1 MSSIKITKSAEG
13 YLVELL
19 EKQESD
25 TIGVKVFVSDPGSP
39 RAETCIAYCKNDDDI
54 SEYELREDLSFKLYL
69 EKKSLSFIED
79 AIVDYSPDKF
89 GGTLTIKAPNAKVPS
104 VSEDASLE
112 ERVNYLLYTE
122 INPSLASHGGEG
134 ALVESMNEETA
145 VLQFGGGCQG
155 CGMVDVTLKDGV
167 EKALIEGIPELKGIT
182 DVTDHSYRENAY
194 YK

>member
-1 MSSIKITKSAEG
+1 MSSIKITKTAEG
-13 YLVELL
+13 YLKELL
-19 EKQESD
+19 EKQDTD
-25 TIGVKVFVSDPGSP
+25 TIGIKVFVSEPGSP
-39 RAETCIAYCKNDDDI
+39 RAETCIAYCKDDDDI
-54 SEYELREDLSFKLYL
+54 NEYDLREDLSFKLYL

-89 GGTLTIKAPNAKVPS
+89 GGTLTIKAPNSKVPNLG
-104 VSEDASLE
+104 ENASLE
-112 ERVNYLLYTE
+112 EKVNHLLYSE
-122 INPSLASHGGEG
+122 INPSLASHGGEVS
-134 ALVESMNEETA
+134 LVEIMNEDTA

-167 EKALIEGIPELKGIT
+167 ERTLIEEIPELKGIT

>member
-1 MSSIKITKSAEG
+1 MSAIKITKSAEG
-13 YLVELL
+13 YLLELL

-69 EKKSLSFIED
+69 DKKSLSFIED

-122 INPSLASHGGEG
+122 INPSLASHGGEVS
-134 ALVESMNEETA
+134 LVEVMNEETA

-182 DVTDHSYRENAY
+182 DVTDHSYKENAY

>member
-1 MSSIKITKSAEG
+1 MSSIKITKTAEG
-13 YLVELL
+13 YLKELL
-19 EKQESD
+19 EKQD
-25 TIGVKVFVSDPGSP
+25 INTIGIKVFVNEPGSP
-39 RAETCIAYCKNDDDI
+39 RAETCIAYCKDDDNLN
-54 SEYELREDLSFKLYL
+54 EYELRDGLSFKLYL

-89 GGTLTIKAPNAKVPS
+89 GGTLTIKAPNSKVPNLG
-104 VSEDASLE
+104 ENASLE

-122 INPSLASHGGEG
+122 INPSLASHGGEVS
-134 ALVESMNEETA
+134 LVEIMNKDTA

-167 EKALIEGIPELKGIT
+167 ERTLIEEIPELKGIT
-182 DVTDHSYRENAY
+182 DVTDHSYKENAY

>member
-122 INPSLASHGGEG
+122 INPNLASHGGEVS
-134 ALVESMNEETA
+134 LVEIMNEETA

>member
-122 INPSLASHGGEG
+122 INPSLASHGGEVS
-134 ALVESMNEETA
+134 LVEIMNEETA

-167 EKALIEGIPELKGIT
+167 EKALIEGIPELKGNT

>member
-54 SEYELREDLSFKLYL
+54 SEYEIREDLSFKLYL

-79 AIVDYSPDKF
+79 SVVDYSPDKF

-104 VSEDASLE
+104 VSEDATLE

-122 INPSLASHGGEG
+122 INPSLASHGGEVS
-134 ALVESMNEETA
+134 LVEVMNEETA

-167 EKALIEGIPELKGIT
+167 EKSLIEGIPELKGIT
-182 DVTDHSYRENAY
+182 DVTDHSYKENAY

>member
-54 SEYELREDLSFKLYL
+54 SEYEIREDLSFKLYL

-79 AIVDYSPDKF
+79 SVVDYSPDKF

-104 VSEDASLE
+104 VSEDATLE

-122 INPSLASHGGEG
+122 INPSLASHGGEVS
-134 ALVESMNEETA
+134 LVEIMDEETA

-182 DVTDHSYRENAY
+182 DVTDHSYKENAY

>member
-122 INPSLASHGGEG
+122 INPSLASHGGEVS
-134 ALVESMNEETA
+134 LVEIMDEETA

-182 DVTDHSYRENAY
+182 DVTDHSYKENAY

>member
-54 SEYELREDLSFKLYL
+54 SEYEIREDLSFKLYL

-79 AIVDYSPDKF
+79 SVVDYSPDKF

-104 VSEDASLE
+104 VSEDATLE

-122 INPSLASHGGEG
+122 INPSLASHGGEVS
-134 ALVESMNEETA
+134 LVEIMDEETA

-167 EKALIEGIPELKGIT
+167 EKSLIEGIPELKGIT
-182 DVTDHSYRENAY
+182 DVTDHSYKENAY

>member
-19 EKQESD
+19 EKQELD

-122 INPSLASHGGEG
+122 INPSLASHGGEVS
-134 ALVESMNEETA
+134 LVEIMNEETA

>member
-1 MSSIKITKSAEG
+1 MSSIKITKTAEG
-13 YLVELL
+13 YLKELL
-19 EKQESD
+19 EKQD
-25 TIGVKVFVSDPGSP
+25 TNTIGIKVFVNEPGSP
-39 RAETCIAYCKNDDDI
+39 RAETCIAYCKDDDDLND
-54 SEYELREDLSFKLYL
+54 YELRDGLSFKLYL

-89 GGTLTIKAPNAKVPS
+89 GGTLTIKAPNSKVPNLG
-104 VSEDASLE
+104 ENASLE

-122 INPSLASHGGEG
+122 INPSLASHGGEVS
-134 ALVESMNEETA
+134 LVEIMNKDTA

-167 EKALIEGIPELKGIT
+167 ERTLIEEIPELKGIT
-182 DVTDHSYRENAY
+182 DVTDHSYKENAY

>member
-54 SEYELREDLSFKLYL
+54 SEYEIREDLSFKLYL

-79 AIVDYSPDKF
+79 SVVDYSPDKF

-122 INPSLASHGGEG
+122 INPSLASHGGEVS
-134 ALVESMNEETA
+134 LVEIMDEETA

-167 EKALIEGIPELKGIT
+167 EKSLIEGIPELKGIT
-182 DVTDHSYRENAY
+182 DVTDHSYKENAY

>member
-1 MSSIKITKSAEG
+1 MSSIKITKTAEG
-13 YLVELL
+13 YLKELL
-19 EKQESD
+19 EKQD
-25 TIGVKVFVSDPGSP
+25 INTIGIKVFVNEPGSP
-39 RAETCIAYCKNDDDI
+39 RAETCIAYCKDDDNLN
-54 SEYELREDLSFKLYL
+54 EYELRDGLSFKLYL
-69 EKKSLSFIED
+69 EKNSLSFIED

-89 GGTLTIKAPNAKVPS
+89 GGTLTIKAPNSKVPNLG
-104 VSEDASLE
+104 ENASLE

-122 INPSLASHGGEG
+122 INPSLASHGGEVS
-134 ALVESMNEETA
+134 LVEIMNKDTA

-167 EKALIEGIPELKGIT
+167 ERTLIEEIPELKGIT

>member
-1 MSSIKITKSAEG
+1 MSSIKITKTAEG
-13 YLVELL
+13 YLKELL
-19 EKQESD
+19 EKQD
-25 TIGVKVFVSDPGSP
+25 TNTIGIKVFVNEPGSP
-39 RAETCIAYCKNDDDI
+39 RAETCIAYCKDDDDLN
-54 SEYELREDLSFKLYL
+54 EYELRDGLSFKLYL

-89 GGTLTIKAPNAKVPS
+89 GGTLTIKAPNSKVPNLG
-104 VSEDASLE
+104 ENASLE

-122 INPSLASHGGEG
+122 INPSLASHGGEVS
-134 ALVESMNEETA
+134 LVEIMNKDTA

-167 EKALIEGIPELKGIT
+167 ERTLIEEIPELKGIT

>member
-1 MSSIKITKSAEG
+1 MSSIKITKTAEG
-13 YLVELL
+13 YLKELL
-19 EKQESD
+19 EKQD
-25 TIGVKVFVSDPGSP
+25 TNTIGIKVFVNEPGSP
-39 RAETCIAYCKNDDDI
+39 RAETCIAYCKDDDDLN
-54 SEYELREDLSFKLYL
+54 EYELRDGLSFKLYL

-89 GGTLTIKAPNAKVPS
+89 GGTLTIKAPNSKVPNLG
-104 VSEDASLE
+104 ENASLE

-122 INPSLASHGGEG
+122 INPSLASHGGEVS
-134 ALVESMNEETA
+134 LVEIMNKDTA

-167 EKALIEGIPELKGIT
+167 ERTLIEEIPELKGIT
-182 DVTDHSYRENAY
+182 DVTDHSYKENAY

>member
-54 SEYELREDLSFKLYL
+54 SEYEIREDLSFKLYL

-122 INPSLASHGGEG
+122 INPSLASHGGEVS
-134 ALVESMNEETA
+134 LVEIMDEETA

-167 EKALIEGIPELKGIT
+167 EKSLIEGIPELKGIT
-182 DVTDHSYRENAY
+182 DVTDHSYKENAY

>member
-122 INPSLASHGGEG
+122 INPSLASHGGEVS
-134 ALVESMNEETA
+134 LVEIMNEETA

-167 EKALIEGIPELKGIT
+167 EKALIEGIPDLKGIT

>member
-69 EKKSLSFIED
+69 EKKSLSFIEN

-104 VSEDASLE
+104 VDEDASLD

-122 INPSLASHGGEG
+122 INPNLASHGGEVS
-134 ALVESMNEETA
+134 LVEIMDEETA

-182 DVTDHSYRENAY
+182 DVTDHSYKENAY

>member
-1 MSSIKITKSAEG
+1 MSSIKITNSAEG

-39 RAETCIAYCKNDDDI
+39 RAETCIAYCKKDDDI
-54 SEYELREDLSFKLYL
+54 GEYEIREDLSFKLYL

-122 INPSLASHGGEG
+122 INHSLASHGGEVS
-134 ALVESMNEETA
+134 LVEVMNEETA

-182 DVTDHSYRENAY
+182 DVTDHSYKENAY

>member
-1 MSSIKITKSAEG
+1 MSSIKITKKAEG
-13 YLVELL
+13 YLKELL
-19 EKQESD
+19 KKQD
-25 TIGVKVFVSDPGSP
+25 TNTIGIKVFVSEPGSP
-39 RAETCIAYCKNDDDI
+39 RAETCIAYCKDDDDI
-54 SEYELREDLSFKLYL
+54 NEYDLREDLSFKLYL

-89 GGTLTIKAPNAKVPS
+89 GGTLTIKAPNSKVPNLG
-104 VSEDASLE
+104 ENASLE
-112 ERVNYLLYTE
+112 EKVNHLLYTE
-122 INPSLASHGGEG
+122 INPSLASHGGEVS
-134 ALVESMNEETA
+134 LVEIMNADTA

-167 EKALIEGIPELKGIT
+167 ERTLIEEIPELKGIT

>member
-104 VSEDASLE
+104 VSADASLE

-122 INPSLASHGGEG
+122 INPSLASHGGEVS
-134 ALVESMNEETA
+134 LVEIMNEETA